1 MSCYCLDVDNVN
13 QISDN
18 FCLAYGAQRL
28 MRCVN
33 ESLQTEWRY
42 GEMTTITEVAKHA
55 GVSVKTVSRVMNNYE
70 HISPKTRDK
79 VRRAMEDLSYAPSS
93 IARQMR
99 MGDSQSIGML
109 YGDPSGGY
117 QSRLN
122 HAVLKA
128 CSDARRY
135 LAVELFEESNPEW
148 RRQVEAFLDRTKVQ
162 NLILV
167 PPMCDSAELHMLLQE
182 RGVRTVLISPSRQ
195 ISGSSSIAMD
205 DRLAAFEI
213 TRYFIDL
220 GHKRIGHI
228 CGHPGHVAS
237 LLRRQGYEEALKNAG
252 LDVDEALILGAGS
265 FFFKDAL
272 VCAEKMLRM
281 EDRPTAIFAANDEM
295 AAAVIMMAN
304 RIGIQVPEDLSV
316 AGFDNTA
323 ISQTMWPEL
332 TTVAQ
337 PFEEIAREAVRLVSD
352 DVKRDLSVSATRV
365 LPHEILYRAS
375 TGPAPQK

>member
-1 MSCYCLDVDNVN
+1 MAT
-13 QISDN
+13 IS
-18 FCLAYGAQRL
+18 
-28 MRCVN
+28 
-33 ESLQTEWRY
+33 
-42 GEMTTITEVAKHA
+42 EVAERA

-70 HISPKTRDK
+70 HISAKTRKK
-79 VRRAMEDLSYAPSS
+79 VREAMDELSYAPSS

-99 MGDSQSIGML
+99 LGDSQSIGML
-109 YGDPSGGY
+109 YGDPSSGY

-135 LAVELFEESNPEW
+135 LAVELFEEGNTEW
-148 RRQVEAFLDRTKVQ
+148 RQQVEAFLDRTKVQ

-167 PPMCDSAELHMLLQE
+167 PPMCDSSELHKLLRE
-182 RGVRTVLISPSRQ
+182 RGIQTVLISPSRQ

-205 DRLAAFEI
+205 DRLAALEI
-213 TRYFIDL
+213 TNYLIGL

-228 CGHPGHVAS
+228 AGHPDHVAA
-237 LLRRQGYEEALKNAG
+237 LLRRQGFEEALINSG
-252 LDVDEALILGAGS
+252 LKVESNLVMGAGS

-272 VCAEKMLRM
+272 TCAETMLTAKN
-281 EDRPTAIFAANDEM
+281 RPTAIFASNDEM

-304 RIGIQVPEDLSV
+304 RLGIGVPEELSV
-316 AGFDNTA
+316 VGFDNTS

-337 PFEEIAREAVRLVSD
+337 PFEAIAREAVRLISD
-352 DVKRDLSVSATRV
+352 GVKRDLSVSATRV
-365 LPHEILYRAS
+365 LPHEILYRGS
-375 TGPAPQK
+375 TGPAPEE

>member
-1 MSCYCLDVDNVN
+1 MVAT
-13 QISDN
+13 IS
-18 FCLAYGAQRL
+18 
-28 MRCVN
+28 
-33 ESLQTEWRY
+33 
-42 GEMTTITEVAKHA
+42 EVAERA

-70 HISPKTRDK
+70 HISAKTREK
-79 VRRAMEDLSYAPSS
+79 VRLAMDELSYAPSS

-99 MGDSQSIGML
+99 LGDPQSIGML
-109 YGDPSGGY
+109 YGDPGSGY
-117 QSRLN
+117 QARLN

-135 LAVELFEESNPEW
+135 LAVELFEEHDPEW

-167 PPMCDSAELHMLLQE
+167 PPMCDSTELHKLLQE
-182 RGVRTVLISPSRQ
+182 RGIRTVLISPSRQ

-205 DRLAAFEI
+205 DRLAAMEM
-213 TRYFIDL
+213 TKYFIGL

-228 CGHPGHVAS
+228 AGHPGHVAA
-237 LLRRQGYEEALKNAG
+237 LLRRQGFEEALVNAG
-252 LDVDEALILGAGS
+252 LEVRQDFVVGAGS

-272 VCAEKMLRM
+272 ACAEKMLTA
-281 EDRPTAIFAANDEM
+281 ENRPTAIFASNDEM
-295 AAAVIMMAN
+295 AAAVIMVAN
-304 RIGIQVPEDLSV
+304 RLGIGVPEELSV
-316 AGFDNTA
+316 AGFDNTS

-352 DVKRDLSVSATRV
+352 DVKRDLTVSATRV
-365 LPHEILYRAS
+365 LPHEILYRGS
-375 TGPAPQK
+375 TGPAPQE